1 MERLDI
7 YTDGACSG
15 NPGPGGWG
23 AVLIWKG
30 EIKKISGRRSNTT
43 NNQMELTAAIEAL
56 KAVKRDVA
64 IKIHT
69 DSQYVKNGITLWI
82 KKWQLTN
89 WNNGKVKNID
99 LWQELDNLARKF
111 NIEWEWVRGH
121 DGNHYNEVADELARR
136 AISEAKSDE
145 STRGPT
151 LI

>member
-1 MERLDI
+1 MDRLDI

-23 AVLIWKG
+23 AILIWKG
-30 EIKKISGRRSNTT
+30 KIKEIKGYCPDTT
-43 NNQMELTAAIEAL
+43 NNKMELKAAIEAL
-56 KAVKRDVA
+56 KAVKKDVA

-82 KKWQLTN
+82 RKWQLTN
-89 WNNGKVKNID
+89 WNNGKVKNIE
-99 LWQELDNLARKF
+99 LWQELDNLVRKF

-121 DGNHYNEVADELARR
+121 DGNHYNEIADALARQ
-136 AISEAKSDE
+136 AILEAKNNE
-145 STRGPT
+145 PTRSPT